1 MKFTNKLNSLSKTD
15 FISIFGTVFEKSEW
29 IANEVFK
36 QKPFKNSEDLFEKMM
51 NIYNN
56 CSKEKVV
63 KIFNLHP
70 KLAIEKRLTN
80 FSSKEQIGAQ
90 LNSCTKEELLE
101 FEKLNLDYEKR
112 FKFPFIIAVKGKNK
126 NEILK
131 NFRKRIDNDYDTE
144 FKEAKAQVMKIAL
157 FRLNEIKN
165 ENSI

>member
-1 MKFTNKLNSLSKTD
+1 MEFTEKLNSLSETD

-36 QKPFKNSEDLFEKMM
+36 QKPFKNSEDLVKKMM

-56 CSKEKVV
+56 CSKEKIV

-70 KLAIEKRLTN
+70 KLAIEKKLTN

-101 FEKLNLDYEKR
+101 FEKLNLNYEKR
-112 FKFPFIIAVKGKNK
+112 FKFPFIIAVKNKNK
-126 NEILK
+126 NDILK
-131 NFRKRIDNDYDTE
+131 SFRKRIDNDYETE

-157 FRLNEIKN
+157 FRLNQITNKS
-165 ENSI
+165 SI

>member
-1 MKFTNKLNSLSKTD
+1 MKFTEKLNSLSETD
-15 FISIFGTVFEKSEW
+15 FISIYGTVFEKSEW

-36 QKPFKNSEDLFEKMM
+36 QKPFKNSEDLVKKMM

-56 CSKEKVV
+56 CSKEKIV

-70 KLAIEKRLTN
+70 KLAIEKKLTN

-112 FKFPFIIAVKGKNK
+112 FKFPFIIAVKNKNK
-126 NEILK
+126 NDILK
-131 NFRKRIDNDYDTE
+131 SFRKRIDNDYETE

-157 FRLNEIKN
+157 FRLDQITNKSFI
-165 ENSI
+165 